1 MLQPFQEISDGT
13 SWKDV
18 LDEANRGC
26 ANVVSLALLPAGL
39 PITQAATTTGF
50 YDQAH
55 LTRHFKRIVGLTPG
69 RYIADL

>member
-1 MLQPFQEISDGT
+1 MEWAGGGY
-13 SWKDV
+13 WKDV